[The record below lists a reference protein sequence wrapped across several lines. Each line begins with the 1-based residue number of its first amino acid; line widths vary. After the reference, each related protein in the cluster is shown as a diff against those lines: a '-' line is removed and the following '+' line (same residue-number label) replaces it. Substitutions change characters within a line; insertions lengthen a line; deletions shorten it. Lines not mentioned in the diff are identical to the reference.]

1 MKTFTNAPFKDVK
14 TIPHLMKTKLE
25 FSFFV
30 DHVDRRHNEISF
42 LKCQLFKNNDY
53 CQHFTENLPNPCK
66 AFQYGS
72 SSSGF
77 LPDPVKLEKY
87 PGHYRTYLESSR
99 DRDKYTKV
107 NDRRCPI
114 CPNWILSSETEK
126 NDILSFCISM
136 KNFARWKN
144 PKRNSPAGAIIK
156 ILKGAF
162 AGRNSQLTIVYI
174 STQN

>member
-1 MKTFTNAPFKDVK
+1 
-14 TIPHLMKTKLE
+14 MKTKLE

-53 CQHFTENLPNPCK
+53 CQHFTENLPNPCE

-72 SSSGF
+72 SLSGF

-107 NDRRCPI
+107 NDWRCAI

-126 NDILSFCISM
+126 TIS
-136 KNFARWKN
+136 
-144 PKRNSPAGAIIK
+144 
-156 ILKGAF
+156 
-162 AGRNSQLTIVYI
+162 
-174 STQN
+174 